1 MRNKHYTDEQIAYIK
16 SIALGK
22 TSQEI
27 TDMLNQKYNDNRTM
41 RSVRSLMSRNG
52 IQNKMQGCNT
62 HFKQGG
68 KPWNKGM
75 KGMPGYSTGCKAT
88 QFKVGHIPYTHL
100 PIGSEVEREGI
111 LLVKTAEPNV
121 WMRKHIMVWEMHN
134 GPVPEGYVVSFKDL
148 DKTNCVIDNLF
159 LVSRGALTSVA
170 RRGMRAE
177 HPEINYSIHL
187 LTELELAI
195 KRKG

>member
-1 MRNKHYTDEQIAYIK
+1 MMHRYTNEQLDYLREIAD
-16 SIALGK
+16 GK
-22 TSQEI
+22 TREEI
-27 TDMLNQKYNDNRTM
+27 RQLFNEKFNANITLGSL
-41 RSVRSLMSRNG
+41 RSTMSRRG
-52 IQNKMQGCNT
+52 IRSHMQGYRT
-62 HFKQGG
+62 RFAEQH
-68 KPWNKGM
+68 KPWNVGKKGICN
-75 KGMPGYSTGCKAT
+75 GGEAT
-88 QFKVGHIPYTHL
+88 QFKRGNLPPTHL

-148 DKTNCVIDNLF
+148 GKMNCVIDNLF

-170 RRGMRAE
+170 RRGLRAE
-177 HPEINYSIHL
+177 HPEINHSIHL

-195 KRKG
+195 KRKGW